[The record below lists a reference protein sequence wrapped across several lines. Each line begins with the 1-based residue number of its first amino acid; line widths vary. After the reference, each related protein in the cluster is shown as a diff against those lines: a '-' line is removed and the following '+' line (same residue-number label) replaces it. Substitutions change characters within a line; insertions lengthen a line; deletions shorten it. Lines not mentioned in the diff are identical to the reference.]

1 MRHFLIGSWGFLLQ
15 KKILLLW
22 CTCAKWSKVIKNPN
36 ILLTFLTQHHDHPDL
51 FFTRSEH
58 AKVIISHQTSF
69 ASLLKT
75 CYGPLGITTTRA
87 SVKLIN
93 CSILLNFTLF
103 LTVVIPTVNTENATS
118 SSWLNTCSN
127 MNLIYLVSISF
138 SRCLN
143 LFHCIH
149 VLARKAIHCHI
160 TISK

>member
-1 MRHFLIGSWGFLLQ
+1 MFLKTFQTKFLLNTLKGLSKICFLKHSLKCTTFSHWLLRFFTT

-22 CTCAKWSKVIKNPN
+22 CTCAKWSKVIKNSN

-51 FFTRSEH
+51 FFTTSEH

-118 SSWLNTCSN
+118 SS
-127 MNLIYLVSISF
+127 
-138 SRCLN
+138 
-143 LFHCIH
+143 
-149 VLARKAIHCHI
+149 
-160 TISK
+160 